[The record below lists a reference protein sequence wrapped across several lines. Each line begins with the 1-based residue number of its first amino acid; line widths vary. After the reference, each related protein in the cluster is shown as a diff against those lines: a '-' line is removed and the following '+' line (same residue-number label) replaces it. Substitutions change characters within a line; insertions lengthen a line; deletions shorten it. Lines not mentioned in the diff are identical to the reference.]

1 MKVNITSVSG
11 YTPRIQR
18 LREEVINAR
27 STICP
32 ERARFY
38 TQVYQEHADKPLIIK
53 RAFALSRTLKN
64 MTIYIEPEGLIVG
77 NQSSQQRSAPIFP
90 EYAVEWIEKEI
101 DEFEKRPGDQFYPS
115 NEVKEE
121 LLEIC
126 KFWRGKTTLDKG
138 RYLMGEKLHE
148 IHEAG
153 IIRAE
158 GNLTSGDAHIAVD
171 NEKILSEGL
180 DSFVT
185 RVQEHLKNE
194 DNTTLEGVK
203 RRNFYQAI
211 EIGLTALQGF
221 ILRFA
226 DLAAQ
231 QATSPDI
238 STQRIEELKEI
249 EVICRRIAH
258 KPPETFRQALQLTY
272 FIQLVLQI
280 ESNGHSVSLG
290 RMDQYLYKFYD
301 NDIKK
306 GLITTDF
313 VMELLENT
321 WIKLLSVLKIRSWSH
336 TRFSAGSPLYQNVT
350 IGGQTVDKKD
360 AVNDLSYLILNS
372 VGETKLTQ
380 PNLSV
385 RFHKNMDDDFLSAC
399 LNVIKKGFGMPAF
412 NNDEIVI
419 PSFIDLGVEPEDAYN
434 YSAIGC
440 IEVAVPGKWGY
451 RTTGKH
457 FLNFMRIFLAAMHD
471 GTDPVSGKR
480 FYPGTGHLKDFT
492 TFDQVMG
499 AWKVQVANYAQAGI
513 AIDTAIDI
521 ILEEEAPDIVCSAFV
536 NDCIARGKTVHEGGS
551 KYDFVSGLQVGI
563 ANLGN
568 SLATIK
574 KMVFE
579 QKSITAEQLLTH
591 MENDFKDEGGEEL
604 RQRILYEV
612 PKFGNDDDYVD
623 DLVNQAYM
631 AYIEELDKYHT
642 IRHGRGPIGCRYYA
656 GTSSISANVPQ
667 GAIVPATPDGR
678 HATTPLAEGCS
689 PSSGTDVNGPTAVF
703 QSIGK
708 LPTDKI
714 LGGVLLNQKIA
725 PAILEDESN
734 QTKLSALLRG
744 FFAGLKGWH
753 VQYNVVDRETLL
765 DAQKNPDNHRD
776 LVVRVAGY
784 SAFFNTLSKDTQD
797 DIIARTEHSF

>member
-1 MKVNITSVSG
+1 MKVQIENATG
-11 YTPRIQR
+11 YTQRIQR
-18 LREEVINAR
+18 LRDEVINAR

-38 TQVYQEHADKPLIIK
+38 TEIYETHADKPIILR
-53 RAFALSRTLKN
+53 RALALGKTLRE
-64 MTIYIEPEGLIVG
+64 MTIFIEPEGLIVG
-77 NQSSQQRSAPIFP
+77 NQASELRAAPIFP

-115 NEVKEE
+115 QAVKDEI
-121 LLEIC
+121 LEIC
-126 KFWRGKTTLDKG
+126 KSWRGKTTLDKG
-138 RYLMGEKLHE
+138 RALMGKELHK
-148 IHEAG
+148 IHESG

-158 GNLTSGDAHIAVD
+158 GNLTSGDAHIAVEND
-171 NEKILSEGL
+171 RILREGL
-180 DSFVT
+180 DAYIQ
-185 RVQEHLKNE
+185 RVREHKE
-194 DNTTLEGVK
+194 ATDNISLQGVK
-203 RRNFYQAI
+203 QHTFYESL
-211 EIGLTALQGF
+211 EIGLVAMQDF
-221 ILRFA
+221 IIRFA
-226 DLAAQ
+226 NLAKEQKASASEQ
-231 QATSPDI
+231 RTKELDI
-238 STQRIEELKEI
+238 IENT
-249 EVICRRIAH
+249 CRNIAY
-258 KPPETFRQALQLTY
+258 KPAATFREALQLTY
-272 FIQLVLQI
+272 FVQLVLQI
-280 ESNGHSVSLG
+280 ESNGHSASLG
-290 RMDQYLYKFYD
+290 RMDQYLFPYYD
-301 NDIKK
+301 ADIKA
-306 GLITTDF
+306 GRTTNNE

-321 WIKLLSVLKIRSWSH
+321 WIKLLSIHKIRSWSH

-360 AVNDLSYLILNS
+360 AVNNLSFLILNS

-385 RFHKNMDDDFLSAC
+385 RFHKNMDDTFLRAC
-399 LNVIKKGFGMPAF
+399 LDVIRKGFGMPAF

-419 PSFIDLGVEPEDAYN
+419 PSFIELGVAPEDAYN

-440 IEVAVPGKWGY
+440 IEVGVPGKWGY

-471 GTDPVSGKR
+471 GTDPVSGNR
-480 FYPGTGHLKDFT
+480 FYPGIGNLVDFT
-492 TFDQVMG
+492 SFDQVMQ
-499 AWKVQVANYAQAGI
+499 AWKVQVANYAHAGI

-536 NDCIARGKTVHEGGS
+536 EDCIGRGKTIHEGGS

-574 KMVFE
+574 RMVFE
-579 QKSITAEQLLTH
+579 EKSVSAEALLKH
-591 MENDFKDEGGEEL
+591 MENDYKDEGGEEL
-604 RQRILYEV
+604 RQRILNEI

-623 DLVNQAYM
+623 DLVGKAYM

-642 IRHGRGPIGCRYYA
+642 IRYGRGPIGCRYYA

-678 HATTPLAEGCS
+678 HAGTPLAEGCS
-689 PSSGTDVNGPTAVF
+689 PSGGTDVKGPTAVF
-703 QSIGK
+703 QSIAK

-714 LGGVLLNQKIA
+714 LGGVLLNQKIS
-725 PAILEDESN
+725 PVILEDENN
-734 QTKLSALLRG
+734 QVKLAALLRG
-744 FFAGLKGWH
+744 FFAGLHGWH

-765 DAQKNPDNHRD
+765 DAQAHPDNHRD

-797 DIIARTEHSF
+797 DIIARTEQSL

>member
-1 MKVNITSVSG
+1 MKTHIAKASG

-18 LREEVINAR
+18 LRDEVINAK

-38 TQVYQEHADKPLIIK
+38 TEVYREHADKPLIIR
-53 RAFALSRTLKN
+53 RALALSRTLKK
-64 MTIYIEPEGLIVG
+64 MTIFIEPDALIVG
-77 NQSSQQRSAPIFP
+77 NQASQLRAAPIFP

-101 DEFEKRPGDQFYPS
+101 DDFEKRPGDQFYPLR
-115 NEVKEE
+115 EVKD
-121 LLEIC
+121 EILNIC
-126 KFWRGKTTLDKG
+126 EFWRGTTTLDKG
-138 RYLMGEKLHE
+138 RALMGQELHK

-171 NEKILSEGL
+171 NERILAEGL
-180 DSFVT
+180 DQFIY
-185 RVQEHLKNE
+185 RVREHFEKEN
-194 DNTTLEGVK
+194 NTTLEGVK
-203 RRNFYQAI
+203 HRNFYQSLD
-211 EIGLTALQGF
+211 IGLTALQKF
-221 ILRFA
+221 IIRFT
-226 DLAAQ
+226 DLAGS
-231 QATSPDI
+231 QADAGGITP
-238 STQRIEELKEI
+238 QRSEELKEI
-249 EVICRRIAH
+249 EDICRVIAH
-258 KPPETFRQALQLTY
+258 QPPKTFRQALQLTY

-290 RMDQYLYKFYD
+290 RMDQYLYPFYI
-301 NDIKK
+301 NDFESGI
-306 GLITTDF
+306 ITPDF
-313 VMELLENT
+313 AMELLENT
-321 WIKLLSVLKIRSWSH
+321 WVKLLSIHKIRSWSH

-350 IGGQTVDKKD
+350 IGGQTPKQKD

-385 RFHKNMDDDFLSAC
+385 RFHKNMSDDFLKAC
-399 LNVIKKGFGMPAF
+399 LEVIRKGFGMPAF

-419 PSFIDLGVEPEDAYN
+419 PSFIELGVEPEDAYN

-457 FLNFMRIFLAAMHD
+457 FLNFMRIFLAAMYD

-480 FYPGTGHLKDFT
+480 FYTGTGHLKDFT
-492 TFDQVMG
+492 SFDQVLE
-499 AWKVQVANYAQAGI
+499 AWKVQIANYAQAGI

-521 ILEEEAPDIVCSAFV
+521 VLEQEAPDIICSAFV
-536 NDCIARGKTVHEGGS
+536 DDCIDRGKTIHGGGS

-574 KMVFE
+574 KMIFE
-579 QKSITAEQLLTH
+579 EKTVTAEQLLKH
-591 MENDFKDEGGEEL
+591 MENDFNDEGGEEL
-604 RQRILYEV
+604 RQRILNEV

-623 DLVNQAYM
+623 QLVSQAYM
-631 AYIEELDKYHT
+631 SYIEELDKYHT
-642 IRHGRGPIGCRYYA
+642 IRYGRGPIGCRYYA

-678 HATTPLAEGCS
+678 HAGTPLAEGCS
-689 PSSGTDVNGPTAVF
+689 PSGGTDIKGPTAVF

-708 LPTDKI
+708 LPTEKI
-714 LGGVLLNQKIA
+714 LGGVLLNQKVT
-725 PAILEDESN
+725 PAILEDENN
-734 QTKLSALLRG
+734 QVKLAALLRG

-765 DAQKNPDNHRD
+765 DAQEHPDNHRD

-797 DIIARTEHSF
+797 DIIARTEQSL